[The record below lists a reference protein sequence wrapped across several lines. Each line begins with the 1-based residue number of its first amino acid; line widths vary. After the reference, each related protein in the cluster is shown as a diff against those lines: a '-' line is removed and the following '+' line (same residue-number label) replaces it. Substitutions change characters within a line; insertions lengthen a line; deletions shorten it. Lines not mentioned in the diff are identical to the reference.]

1 MSHECDHSLL
11 NILKLKA
18 SKNSTF
24 YALPF
29 QFPIQVDLKEQKDVY
44 CDEEAPPTHIGDHLN
59 PEMMHHVD
67 E

>member
-1 MSHECDHSLL
+1 M
-11 NILKLKA
+11 
-18 SKNSTF
+18 

-44 CDEEAPPTHIGDHLN
+44 GDEEAPSTHIGDHLN